1 MDGAEAA
8 AGRQQLIGGQHSR
21 SLADVR
27 ARLNIDT
34 TELGKLKKGLD
45 EIKAS
50 AKGIREEFDLLA
62 KSASKAADAIAATKG
77 GGSKGYNKTTID
89 VTDPS
94 AVKLAPGSVP
104 APTSAT
110 GGAGGAGARGGIK
123 GMGFAGAAAVAGQV
137 GGAAMQAMDSRIA
150 RGTAYATSADRLNVL
165 MQQMSGMSQ
174 MQVMQTRMPST
185 NYRLGA
191 GAQNAMMQFGAETGF
206 DVMGMGAGLEAM
218 RTSTGFSKTTGDLL
232 QQQRQL
238 MGPEVA
244 NRMLYT
250 LGVNAYQM
258 GGGMQDP
265 FKVQQQVV
273 QRMGLANE
281 DILKGAMAPGSVTRM
296 RMSQAGLGEE
306 MQNQYL
312 QYAKQQVAFEKAG
325 GQGMYDP
332 SNKSHRQRM
341 GIEDNLATQQEE
353 TSRVQV
359 QREENFMQRQ
369 IDNMATREKIDQKLI
384 EVLGKL
390 EDTLSGVIGA
400 RTSGQSLMRFGGSAL
415 KVIGGITMGAAG
427 FTGVGA
433 AVGAGM
439 IAAGSAIG
447 DGDDQHTA
455 GGQPTPP
462 AAGGSAPPSSGAS
475 DSQIMVPG
483 GERGSARI
491 PLSQLKQQPR
501 FAKLDSRLK
510 EKLLRMMRDNPNVG
524 LSSGFRDEAQ
534 QEELFYRQMEETDEA
549 NSQTQWNGKYWKA
562 KAGYAFTAPP
572 NHSMHGLGL
581 AADIFEEG
589 DGRSYAWI
597 VANSEKYG
605 LNNWRAKG
613 WRDEEPWHVQ
623 PVEVPR
629 FRSQYGGGGDGGGT
643 YTEDGTYFDVDGDR
657 GRARFINGEYV
668 GSADSPIGPNFMNTM
683 GMSENEIIAGQA
695 AQGLEALQSG
705 GSTGGG
711 GRGRRPAVSAFRNMA
726 AGGGASTSTRS
737 GPGSLSAEEVARI
750 ARSAGFRGDAL
761 VTAVAIAGRES
772 SYRPAAHRT
781 DNDPAAMTGDFGLWQ
796 INYSN
801 LTPEFMAAIGASSRE
816 DLFDPAVN
824 AAAAYRLSSQGTS
837 WTSWGY
843 TPGKGWDAEGDHL
856 AGTNIEMAT
865 QAVTNISGSEQGD
878 PMITHSPTKG
888 GRSSVTTINSSPNIV
903 VSPEIN
909 FYGSSSNQDH
919 KQIAQAVTRL
929 LQEELNNL
937 NFRTS

>member
-62 KSASKAADAIAATKG
+62 KSASKAADAIASTKG
-77 GGSKGYNKTTID
+77 GGAQGYNKNTINL
-89 VTDPS
+89 TDPS

-110 GGAGGAGARGGIK
+110 GGAGGAGRAGAASALK
-123 GMGFAGAAAVAGQV
+123 GMGFAGAASVAGQV
-137 GGAAMQAMDSRIA
+137 MGMANQAMDSRIA

-165 MQQMSGMSQ
+165 MQQMTGMSQ

-218 RTSTGFSKTTGDLL
+218 RTSTGFSKSTGDLL

-281 DILKGAMAPGSVTRM
+281 DILKGAFAPGSVTRM

-312 QYAKQQVAFEKAG
+312 QYAKQQVAFGKAG

-400 RTSGQSLMRFGGSAL
+400 RTSSQSLMRLGGSLL
-415 KVIGGITMGAAG
+415 K
-427 FTGVGA
+427 
-433 AVGAGM
+433 VGAGISAM
-439 IAAGSAIG
+439 VPGGLPLAAGLFAAGSAIG
-447 DGDDQHTA
+447 DGDDQNTA

-462 AAGGSAPPSSGAS
+462 AAGGSAPPSSGQS

-483 GERGSARI
+483 GERGSAKI
-491 PLSQLKQQPR
+491 PLSELKQQPR

-510 EKLLRMMRDNPNVG
+510 EKLLRMMRDNHNIG
-524 LSSGFRDEAQ
+524 LSSGFRDEAH
-534 QEELFYRQMEETDEA
+534 QERLFYAQMEETDEA
-549 NSQTQWNGKYWKA
+549 SSQTQWNGKFWKS
-562 KAGYAFTAPP
+562 KTGYSFTAPP
-572 NHSMHGLGL
+572 GHSMHGLGL

-589 DGRSYAWI
+589 DNRSYAWI

-605 LNNWRAKG
+605 LNNWKAKG
-613 WRDEEPWHVQ
+613 WRDDEPWHVQ
-623 PVEVPR
+623 PTEVPR
-629 FRSQYGGGGDGGGT
+629 FRSQYSGGGDGGGSNG
-643 YTEDGTYFDVDGDR
+643 DGTYDDVDGDF
-657 GRARFINGEYV
+657 GRARFVNGEYV
-668 GSADSPIGPNFMNTM
+668 GSSDTPIGPNFMNTM
-683 GMSENEIIAGQA
+683 GLSEGDIISQQA
-695 AQGLEALQSG
+695 SQGVSALMSG
-705 GSTGGG
+705 GSTGSTAGG
-711 GRGRRPAVSAFRNMA
+711 GRSPSSSFRKMA
-726 AGGGASTSTRS
+726 SGGGGSTGGH
-737 GPGSLSAEEVARI
+737 GPALTIEEVARI
-750 ARSAGFRGDAL
+750 AKKAGFRGDAL
-761 VTAVAIAGRES
+761 TTAVAIAGRES
-772 SYRPAAHRT
+772 SYRPGARRT

-796 INYSN
+796 INSGN
-801 LTPEFMAAIGASSRE
+801 MTPSFLAAVGASSRE
-816 DLFDPAVN
+816 DLLDPNIN
-824 AAAAYRLSSQGTS
+824 AAAAYYLSSQGTS
-837 WTSWGY
+837 WSSWGY

-856 AGTNIEMAT
+856 AGTNYEAAAEAVAT
-865 QAVTNISGSEQGD
+865 INSEQGD
-878 PMITHSPTKG
+878 PMISHAPTRG
-888 GRSSVTTINSSPNIV
+888 GRSSVTTINSSPSIV